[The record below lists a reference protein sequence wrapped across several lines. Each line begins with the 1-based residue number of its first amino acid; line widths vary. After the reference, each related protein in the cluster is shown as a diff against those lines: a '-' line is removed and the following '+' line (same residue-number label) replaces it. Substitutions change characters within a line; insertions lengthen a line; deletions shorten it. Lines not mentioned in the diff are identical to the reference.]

1 MTVYTVYEP
10 PGDETDLAT
19 RAAKVAFVKEGFS
32 WPALFV
38 PMLWLIFQRM
48 WLELI
53 VFFVVILA
61 LPWLFGAGELAREI
75 AGWATLALTVLF
87 AFEANDLRGW
97 ALQRRGYRFA
107 AVASGRDR
115 LEAERAFFT
124 AWLPEQQRAAR
135 RITPPAMTR
144 APGGAPKDTAVVPRR
159 SSAGDEV
166 IGSFPRA

>member
-1 MTVYTVYEP
+1 VTVYTVYEP
-10 PGDETDLAT
+10 PGEETDLAA
-19 RAAKVAFVKEGFS
+19 RAAKVAFVKDGFS

-53 VFFVVILA
+53 VFFVVIFT
-61 LPWLFGAGELAREI
+61 LPWLFGAGEQARDM
-75 AGWATLALTVLF
+75 AGWATIALTVLF

-107 AVASGRDR
+107 GVTSGRDR
-115 LEAERAFFT
+115 VEAERAFFG

-135 RITPPAMTR
+135 RITPPAMS
-144 APGGAPKDTAVVPRR
+144 APQSKAKAPSPPRQ
-159 SSAGDEV
+159 SGGDEV

>member
-1 MTVYTVYEP
+1 VTVYTVYEP
-10 PGDETDLAT
+10 PGDEADLEL
-19 RAAKVAFVKEGFS
+19 RAAKIAFVKDGFS

-38 PMLWLIFQRM
+38 PALWLIFQRM

-53 VFFVVILA
+53 VFLVVISGVSWA
-61 LPWLFGAGELAREI
+61 FGTEDPGRGL
-75 AGWATLALTVLF
+75 GGLLSLGLTVLF

-115 LEAERAFFT
+115 MEAERSFFT
-124 AWLPEQQRAAR
+124 AWLPEQERAAR
-135 RITPPAMTR
+135 RH
-144 APGGAPKDTAVVPRR
+144 APSARPGAPKDKTVAPTRP
-159 SSAGDEV
+159 SAGDEV

>member
-1 MTVYTVYEP
+1 
-10 PGDETDLAT
+10 
-19 RAAKVAFVKEGFS
+19 
-32 WPALFV
+32 
-38 PMLWLIFQRM
+38 M

-53 VFFVVILA
+53 VFFVVIFS
-61 LPWLFGAGELAREI
+61 LPWLFGAGEAAREI
-75 AGWATLALTVLF
+75 AGWATLALMVLF

-97 ALQRRGYRFA
+97 ALQRRGYRLA

-135 RITPPAMTR
+135 RIAPPPAIPQ
-144 APGGAPKDTAVVPRR
+144 APGGAPKDKAVQPRR